1 MRRIPK
7 PLHCAPLEHNVG
19 LSEDPP
25 GLSHKW
31 EEMTPAP
38 ASSCLLTTP
47 GLLIFLPGPGRVT
60 FYKDRYG

>member
-7 PLHCAPLEHNVG
+7 PLYRVPLEHNVG

-25 GLSHKW
+25 GLSPKW
-31 EEMTPAP
+31 EEMNPAS

-47 GLLIFLPGPGRVT
+47 GLLIYLPGPGRVT
-60 FYKDRYG
+60 FYKDRCG